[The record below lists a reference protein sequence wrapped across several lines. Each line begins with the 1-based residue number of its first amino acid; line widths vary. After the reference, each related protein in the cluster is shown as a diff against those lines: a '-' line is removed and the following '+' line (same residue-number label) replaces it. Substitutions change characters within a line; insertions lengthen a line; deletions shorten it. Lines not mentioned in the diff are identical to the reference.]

1 MPTFFHKPEN
11 ALKRA
16 HGQSVKNITMTLINA
31 SLFPE
36 FIEVGKKVSA
46 LEVLNDVIRSR
57 KHRQKWTTVHENIMV
72 LYTDLCVQLQRSSY
86 AKDGLYQYRNICKE
100 VAPSSFEKVV
110 KGFLKMA
117 EDRAGKARETS
128 EATVLQEVEDLDVVM
143 TPERW
148 VWFGGCGL
156 KLILGKMV

>member
-1 MPTFFHKPEN
+1 
-11 ALKRA
+11 
-16 HGQSVKNITMTLINA
+16 MTLINA

-148 VWFGGCGL
+148 VWF
-156 KLILGKMV
+156 KVDFGKDGVTI